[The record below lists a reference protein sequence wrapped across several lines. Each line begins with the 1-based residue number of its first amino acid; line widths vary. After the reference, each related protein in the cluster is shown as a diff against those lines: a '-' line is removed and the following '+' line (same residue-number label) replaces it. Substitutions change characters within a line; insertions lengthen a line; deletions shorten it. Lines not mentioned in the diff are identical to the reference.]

1 MFNPLHIEAEPVTE
15 PEPAPP
21 LTESARLVYAAAR
34 NVAGAWSGTFGAL
47 RRLLV
52 ADIALAREAVIRG
65 VVLLCLAAVLFGTA
79 WLLLATLAV
88 WGLYEAGAGWGF
100 ALAVPLVVS
109 AVLGGFAFWQAART
123 LRLADLDASRR
134 QLTLWFGTPEEVTEA
149 NQAPPG
155 TLDAGAPAPDTQAAN
170 APGDR
175 ERRDHASKKE
185 QNP

>member
-1 MFNPLHIEAEPVTE
+1 MTG

-21 LTESARLVYAAAR
+21 LTESARSVYDAAR

-65 VVLLCLAAVLFGTA
+65 VVLLCLAAILFGSA
-79 WLLLATLAV
+79 WLMLTALAV
-88 WGLYEAGAGWGF
+88 WGLHEAGTGWAI

-109 AVLGGFAFWQAART
+109 AILGGIAFWHAAST
-123 LRLADLDASRR
+123 LRLADLDTSRR
-134 QLTLWFGTPEEVTEA
+134 QLTLWFGTPEEVKEA

-155 TLDAGAPAPDTQAAN
+155 TLDAGAPAPGARTAD
-170 APGDR
+170 APDR
-175 ERRDHASKKE
+175 ASNKE

>member
-1 MFNPLHIEAEPVTE
+1 MTE

-21 LTESARLVYAAAR
+21 LTESARSVYDAAR
-34 NVAGAWSGTFGAL
+34 HVAGAWSGTFGAL

-65 VVLLCLAAVLFGTA
+65 IVLLCLSAILLGTA
-79 WLLLATLAV
+79 WLMLAALVV
-88 WGLYEAGAGWGF
+88 WGLYEAGAGWGI
-100 ALAVPLVVS
+100 ALAVPLVIS
-109 AVLGGFAFWQAART
+109 AILGGIAFWYAARM

-134 QLTLWFGTPEEVTEA
+134 QLTLWFGTPEEVKEA

-155 TLDAGAPAPDTQAAN
+155 TLDAGAPAPTTRAAN
-170 APGDR
+170 APGDGNPR
-175 ERRDHASKKE
+175 GHDAKKE